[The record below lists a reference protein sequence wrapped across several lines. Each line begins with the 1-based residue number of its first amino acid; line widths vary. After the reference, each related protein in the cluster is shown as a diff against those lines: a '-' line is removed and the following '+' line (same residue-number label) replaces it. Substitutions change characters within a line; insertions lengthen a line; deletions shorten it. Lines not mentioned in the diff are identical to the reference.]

1 MRLEGVGRRY
11 GLGGHW
17 VLRDVDLEVPPG
29 ALLRVQ
35 GANGSGKSTLL
46 RIVAGVDRP
55 STGRITGRPATAYV
69 PERFPP
75 ALPFDAHGYLVHLG
89 AIHGLRRTTAA
100 RRAAEWL
107 ERFGAAGHART
118 PMDELSKGTAQKIA
132 VVQALLA
139 EPRLLVLDEAWT
151 GLDEAARAVL
161 DDAVRERVAAG
172 GAVVFVDH
180 DARRLAGE
188 PTGVHRFADGRLTAV
203 AESVAESGAEADVP
217 RVVVEASGPGE
228 PPALPGTPGYGPA
241 GPGRIRI
248 TAPAQESDAVLRALL
263 TADPPWHIQAVRP
276 AQGPGAAGPEAG
288 PGSGA
293 GSADTRGDAR

>member
-1 MRLEGVGRRY
+1 MGRRY
-11 GLGGHW
+11 GFGGPW
-17 VLRDVDLEVPPG
+17 VLRDVDLHVPPG
-29 ALLRVQ
+29 TLLRIQ

-46 RIVAGVDRP
+46 RILAGVDRP
-55 STGRITGRPATAYV
+55 SAGRITGRPATAYV

-89 AIHGLRRTTAA
+89 AVHGLRRAA
-100 RRAAEWL
+100 AAERAGEWL

-151 GLDEAARAVL
+151 GLDEAARTVL
-161 DDAVRERVAAG
+161 DEAVRERVAAG

-180 DARRLAGE
+180 DPRRLAHE
-188 PTGVHRFADGRLTAV
+188 PAAVHRFAAGRLTAV
-203 AESVAESGAEADVP
+203 AASDGDTDVP

-228 PPALPGTPGYGPA
+228 PPALPGSARHRPA
-241 GPGRIRI
+241 GPGHVRI
-248 TAPAQESDAVLRALL
+248 TVPAPESDAVLRALL
-263 TADPPWHIQAVRP
+263 TAEPPWHVRAVRP
-276 AQGPGAAGPEAG
+276 EPVPEAG
-288 PGSGA
+288 PGPA
-293 GSADTRGDAR
+293 ETRGGTG

>member
-1 MRLEGVGRRY
+1 MRLERVGRRY
-11 GLGGHW
+11 GLGGPW
-17 VLRDVDLEVPPG
+17 VLRDVDLDVPPG
-29 ALLRVQ
+29 SLLRVQ

-89 AIHGLRRTTAA
+89 AIHGLRRTTAG
-100 RRAAEWL
+100 RRAGEWL

-151 GLDEAARAVL
+151 GLDEAARTVL

-172 GAVVFVDH
+172 GAVV
-180 DARRLAGE
+180 
-188 PTGVHRFADGRLTAV
+188 
-203 AESVAESGAEADVP
+203 
-217 RVVVEASGPGE
+217 
-228 PPALPGTPGYGPA
+228 
-241 GPGRIRI
+241 
-248 TAPAQESDAVLRALL
+248 
-263 TADPPWHIQAVRP
+263 
-276 AQGPGAAGPEAG
+276 
-288 PGSGA
+288 
-293 GSADTRGDAR
+293 